1 MKFWYLYLIV
11 INIITYIVF
20 AADKRRAIRGAWRI
34 PESTLFGL
42 SILGGSVGGML
53 AMRMC
58 RHKTRHWSFK
68 LGLPLI
74 LILQIAGYVLFQL
87 R

>member
-1 MKFWYLYLIV
+1 MRLWYLYLIF

-20 AADKRRAIRGAWRI
+20 AVDKRRAIRRAWRI
-34 PESTLFGL
+34 PEATLFGL
-42 SILGGSVGGML
+42 SILGGTVGGML
-53 AMRMC
+53 AMRLC

-74 LILQIAGYVLFQL
+74 FILQTVLFLQL
-87 R
+87 Q